1 MLNALSTTQLSH
13 CSKMYVFTV
22 TSTIS
27 SLVPEDMDRL
37 QILNSIQKISWTFKE
52 RLKDTDDGMS
62 HKYVLILSP

>member
-1 MLNALSTTQLSH
+1 
-13 CSKMYVFTV
+13 MYVFTV

>member
-1 MLNALSTTQLSH
+1 MLCLLHNCLTAVK
-13 CSKMYVFTV
+13 CMFWGAV
-22 TSTIS
+22 TRTIS